1 MSASTERI
9 ALLDNLENGVHAWLE
24 SDIGSRME
32 IEMFGIGVVQEH
44 VAWLTVEEQRRSVKI
59 PREVARLSDELRRA
73 QVVPGRGAWTWCRLW
88 MDASDGVLHQECDW
102 MREPTFPRASG
113 EVRPGPRDCW
123 SELERYPREP
133 EFIPDWLRQGYEA
146 ELKRQERNARRR
158 EARRRKREQE
168 RGGD

>member
-1 MSASTERI
+1 MMNEMSAEEM
-9 ALLDNLENGVHAWLE
+9 LG
-24 SDIGSRME
+24 E
-32 IEMFGIGVVQEH
+32 IEAGLAGWLKKVGGERVDTYMVGIGLVQHRNSWVVIGG
-44 VAWLTVEEQRRSVKI
+44 V
-59 PREVARLSDELRRA
+59 RESADIDYEVTRHMNHLRAA
-73 QVVPGRGAWTWCRLW
+73 QVLPGRGAWTWCRLW

-123 SELERYPREP
+123 SELKRFPRDD
-133 EFIPDWLRQGYEA
+133 EFIPDWLRKGYEA

-168 RGGD
+168 RGG